1 MKRATRKF
9 LALMAAVL
17 LAAVL
22 AVPAIAAEK
31 DTIVIAPAADV
42 ITLNPLKA
50 ADSYSNYAIYLLY
63 DPPFIN
69 GPDLKPEGQLVTKVE
84 RPDDRTFVLTIRD
97 DVKFHD
103 GVPLTAEDVKFTY
116 DFIRNKE
123 NGHRFS
129 RNFDLV
135 ERIEVVSPYV
145 VKFITSEP
153 YAPLLS
159 YLTLC
164 VAPKHIG
171 EKDKDALDKHP
182 IGSGPYKFVEWKP
195 QEKLEL
201 TANEDWW
208 VPDEPKIKN
217 VILKPIAEPTTRIAA
232 LETGGID
239 VADNIPPAQVK
250 VLEKK
255 GLKIIDTPSNG
266 YNLIAFNQSKKPFG
280 DKRVREAL
288 TLAINRAEITEFVWY
303 GLNELLNSPVIPRSW
318 AYEPN
323 VKNYGQDVKRAK
335 ELLKEAGYPNGFS
348 FEFYCEADENVKKF
362 VEIVQQQWAQIGVKS
377 KIVTKEW
384 GAFFTDITSGK
395 YDVCAWQW
403 VGQHD
408 PDAATYRMF
417 HTNNLAP
424 EGYNWVFYENK
435 KLNNLLYRARVISDT
450 EERAKLYREAQK
462 IITDDFVYI
471 YLGEYKK
478 FLAST
483 QKVHDFSYSPYC
495 LLRYNTKATITD

>member
-1 MKRATRKF
+1 MKHFGKF
-9 LALMAAVL
+9 FS
-17 LAAVL
+17 LAALTVVL
-22 AVPAIAAEK
+22 FIGSAQAAQP
-31 DTIVIAPAADV
+31 DTLVIAPAADV

-50 ADSYSNYAIYLLY
+50 ADSYSNYAIHLLY

-69 GPDLKPEGQLVTKVE
+69 GADLKPQGQLVTKVE
-84 RPDDRTFVLTIRD
+84 MEDDKTFVLTIRD

-103 GVPLTAEDVKFTY
+103 GFPLTAEDVKFTY
-116 DFIRNKE
+116 DFIRDKN

-135 ERIEVVSPYV
+135 DSIEVVSPYV
-145 VKFITSEP
+145 VKFVTSEP
-153 YAPLLS
+153 YSPLLS

-164 VAPKHIG
+164 IAPKHIA
-171 EKDKDALDKHP
+171 EKDKDALDSNP

-195 QEKLEL
+195 QEALSL
-201 TANEDWW
+201 TANENWW
-208 VPDEPKIKN
+208 VEGEPKIKN
-217 VILKPIAEPTTRIAA
+217 VLLRPIAEPTTRLAA

-239 VADNIPPAQVK
+239 VADNVPPAQVK
-250 VLEKK
+250 GLGAK
-255 GLKIIDTPSNG
+255 GLKIIDTPTNG
-266 YNLIAFNQSKKPFG
+266 YNLVAFNESKKPFD

-288 TLAINRAEITEFVWY
+288 TLAINRAEITDFVWY
-303 GLNELLNSPVIPRSW
+303 GLNKLLNSPIIPNSW

-323 VKNYGQDVKRAK
+323 VKNYGQDVERAK
-335 ELLKEAGYPNGFS
+335 QLLKDAGYPDGFE
-348 FEFYCEADENVKKF
+348 FEFYCEADENVRKY
-362 VEIVQQQWAQIGVKS
+362 VEIVQQQWAQVGVKS

-424 EGYNWVFYENK
+424 EGYNWVFYKNDRVNEILFK
-435 KLNNLLYRARVISDT
+435 ARTVSDI
-450 EERAKLYREAQK
+450 EERAALYREAQR
-462 IITDDFVYI
+462 IVTDDFVYL

-478 FLAST
+478 FLAAAPRVNNFT
-483 QKVHDFSYSPYC
+483 YSPYC
-495 LLRYNTKATITD
+495 LLRNITKTTISD

>member
-1 MKRATRKF
+1 MRGKF
-9 LALMAAVL
+9 VRFTMLLAMAAFF
-17 LAAVL
+17 AASL
-22 AVPAIAAEK
+22 GTALAAEK
-31 DTIVIAPAADV
+31 DTLVMAPAADV

-50 ADSYSNYAIYLLY
+50 ADSYSNYAMYLLY

-69 GPDLKPEGQLVTKVE
+69 GPDLKPDGQLVTKVE
-84 RPDDRTFVLTIRD
+84 MQDDRTFVLTIRQD
-97 DVKFHD
+97 AVFHD

-116 DFIRNKE
+116 DFIRDKN

-135 ERIEVVSPYV
+135 ERIDVVDAHT

-164 VAPKHIG
+164 VAPKHIA

-182 IGSGPYKFVEWKP
+182 IGSGSYKFVEWKP
-195 QEKLEL
+195 QELLSL
-201 TANEDWW
+201 TRNDNWW
-208 VPDEPKIKN
+208 VEGEPKIKN
-217 VILKPIAEPTTRIAA
+217 IILKPIAEPTTRIAA

-239 VADNIPPAQVK
+239 VADNIPPAQVA

-255 GLKIIDTPSNG
+255 GLQIIDTPSNG
-266 YNLIAFNQSKKPFG
+266 YNLIAFNQTKKPF
-280 DKRVREAL
+280 DDVRVREAL
-288 TLAINRAEITEFVWY
+288 TLAINREEITDFVWY
-303 GLNELLNSPVIPRSW
+303 GLNKLVNGPIIERSW

-323 VKNYGQDVKRAK
+323 VKNYGQDVARAK
-335 ELLKEAGYPNGFS
+335 QLLKEAGYEKGFS
-348 FEFYCEADENVKKF
+348 FDFYCEADENVKKY

-377 KIVTKEW
+377 NIVTKEW

-417 HTNNLAP
+417 HTNNTAP
-424 EGYNWVFYENK
+424 EGYNWVFFKDDRLDEI
-435 KLNNLLYRARVISDT
+435 LYKARTINDT
-450 EERAKLYREAQK
+450 DERAKLYQEAQR
-462 IITDDFVYI
+462 IVTDNFVYI

-478 FLAST
+478 ILAAST
-483 QKVHDFSYSPYC
+483 KVHGFSYSPYC
-495 LLRYNTKATITD
+495 LLRYNTKATIDE